1 MKKNVIVQRKAG
13 LEAKLLVDLV
23 KKANEY
29 SSRIYV
35 EQEGKY
41 VNAKSIIG
49 MMSLILMNGES
60 VILCAEGEDEQEAI
74 EALEEFFAS

>member
-13 LEAKLLVDLV
+13 LEAKPLVDLV

-29 SSRIYV
+29 SSRLYV
-35 EQEGKY
+35 EQVGKY

>member
-13 LEAKLLVDLV
+13 LEAKPLVDLV